1 MSYLLICY
9 VHPLRVVSEL
19 LFRKAHALFATVE
32 EEIGYLEARN
42 LDEALV
48 DLFISRER
56 KSDAAK
62 VHLSEDRVLQAID
75 LFLDDNENRQD
86 SIHRATNCVLEGL
99 RKAMPLGGSVARPEI
114 TELLKRS
121 NLLNPYITS
130 QDVRDEVKTHNFMLP
145 LIHSNCSRSICSR
158 P

>member
-1 MSYLLICY
+1 M
-9 VHPLRVVSEL
+9 P
-19 LFRKAHALFATVE
+19 FRKAHTLFASVE
-32 EEIGYLEARN
+32 EEIGYLENRN
-42 LDEALV
+42 LGDALV
-48 DLFISRER
+48 DLFICHGR

-62 VHLSEDRVLQAID
+62 VHLSEGRFLQAID

-86 SIHRATNCVLEGL
+86 SIHRATNCVLQGL
-99 RKAMPLGGSVARPEI
+99 WKAMPLGEFVAGFEI

-121 NLLNPYITS
+121 DLLGPSIMS
-130 QDVRDEVKTHNFMLP
+130 QDDRDEVNSHNFIHP